1 LDEAEAVYQQAEQRK
16 LENELPLQSRYW
28 LAFLK
33 GDTAQMAQLVS
44 A

>member
-1 LDEAEAVYQQAEQRK
+1 MEDQR
-16 LENELPLQSRYW
+16 LFSSRYR

-44 A
+44 VATGEQG